1 VLGVVAEESE
11 GVVGVGVAGVAV
23 EPAAVPESAGAGVVG
38 VLLAGA
44 GSEAA
49 GGVAAGVAGASSR
62 LLQPA
67 STAVNTA
74 AAKRVWRIFICCL
87 LKLLRGICRNADKQ
101 AQSTCLPE
109 FDSFWTPIIPVPPF
123 PRCQKTAHLDVS
135 HHRQSDNPD
144 KPFPPEN
151 PYHRLP

>member
-1 VLGVVAEESE
+1 MLGVVADESE

-44 GSEAA
+44 GSDAA

-87 LKLLRGICRNADKQ
+87 LKLLRGDLSNCGLPSTERMLADVRQLLDTDYSRSGRCRM
-101 AQSTCLPE
+101 S
-109 FDSFWTPIIPVPPF
+109 
-123 PRCQKTAHLDVS
+123 
-135 HHRQSDNPD
+135 
-144 KPFPPEN
+144 EN
-151 PYHRLP
+151 GAS

>member
-1 VLGVVAEESE
+1 MLGVVAEESE

-44 GSEAA
+44 GSDAA

-87 LKLLRGICRNADKQ
+87 LKLLRGDLPKCGQ
-101 AQSTCLPE
+101 AGTEHVLAGIRQLLDTDYSR
-109 FDSFWTPIIPVPPF
+109 SAVP
-123 PRCQKTAHLDVS
+123 TLS
-135 HHRQSDNPD
+135 
-144 KPFPPEN
+144 EN
-151 PYHRLP
+151 GAS

>member
-1 VLGVVAEESE
+1 MLGVVAEESE

-67 STAVNTA
+67 STAVNTG
-74 AAKRVWRIFICCL
+74 CNPPY
-87 LKLLRGICRNADKQ
+87 NANTVPSMYLF
-101 AQSTCLPE
+101 AQ
-109 FDSFWTPIIPVPPF
+109 VM
-123 PRCQKTAHLDVS
+123 TA
-135 HHRQSDNPD
+135 
-144 KPFPPEN
+144 
-151 PYHRLP
+151 